1 MNEIAL
7 EDMNVIIPSDIEP
20 KSTELINFDL
30 EAELSKIIGLDE
42 VKDYIR
48 SLNARLRVQKE
59 RKKLGLTVDESMTLH
74 MIFKGN
80 PGTGKTMVART
91 IAQVLYNIG
100 VIKTN
105 KLVET
110 DRSLL
115 VAGYVGQTAIQTRE
129 IFMNALD
136 GVLFIDE
143 AYALAQGG
151 VSDFG
156 KEAIDTLVKLMDD
169 YRDRIVIVLAGYSRN
184 MDSFLTV
191 NPGLK
196 SRFPNIITFEN
207 YNTGQLMQISEKFF
221 VGKGYELDE
230 SAKIKLSD
238 LLEDARLDPYFGNGR
253 YVRNVY
259 EKAVNNQAIRLS
271 SDTDLTREDLI
282 TISGSD
288 IGGG

>member
-1 MNEIAL
+1 M
-7 EDMNVIIPSDIEP
+7 IIPSDIEP